1 MRYMTNDT
9 HDKPVTIRM
18 DSDDVKALE
27 RIGEELDR
35 SVSWLIRK
43 SVQEYIERYR
53 AAKRAAK

>member
-1 MRYMTNDT
+1 MTNDT

>member
-1 MRYMTNDT
+1 MRYMTKDT
-9 HDKPVTIRM
+9 HDKAVTIRM

-43 SVQEYIERYR
+43 SVEEYIERYR